1 MADNIDEKSRSPVD
15 ANTKAAG
22 SDLCTMAADLPSAEE
37 GSLNNIAVSTDGGEE
52 VVINLVNGAP
62 RYLLAF
68 GLMCALFCV
77 SLAFCLKETTGINTN
92 PRYEQTSMDVTI
104 IGSEP
109 FLLQKAL
116 R

>member
-1 MADNIDEKSRSPVD
+1 MADNIDEKSSSPVD
-15 ANTKAAG
+15 ANTKAAR
-22 SDLCTMAADLPSAEE
+22 SDLCTIAADFPSAEE
-37 GSLNNIAVSTDGGEE
+37 GSLDNIAVSIDGGEE
-52 VVINLVNGAP
+52 VINLVNGAP

-77 SLAFCLKETTGINTN
+77 SVSFFLKETTGININ

-109 FLLQKAL
+109 FLLRKASH
-116 R
+116 